1 MKYYTISSYVSP
13 YSKILRC
20 DVNYKKHFLGYN
32 YLSHKISKER
42 YQYMNPCLL
51 WAGYNAR
58 RTISAKQLEA
68 ASNLRPHPNSIGWRL
83 KLYIKSTHM
92 RYICDMIVLL
102 DNWHILPLPTCYLW
116 CSSSTCDNER
126 MCYELTYLFTKIY
139 ILGNFR
145 SAL

>member
-1 MKYYTISSYVSP
+1 MIFK
-13 YSKILRC
+13 
-20 DVNYKKHFLGYN
+20 DQ
-32 YLSHKISKER
+32 
-42 YQYMNPCLL
+42 YQYIKPCLL

-83 KLYIKSTHM
+83 KLDIKSTHT
-92 RYICDMIVLL
+92 RYICDMIVLQ

-126 MCYELTYLFTKIY
+126 MCYELTYLYIY
-139 ILGNFR
+139 ISVIRNMIYIHKCEIVKYQTNKWPSYYKRNF
-145 SAL
+145 